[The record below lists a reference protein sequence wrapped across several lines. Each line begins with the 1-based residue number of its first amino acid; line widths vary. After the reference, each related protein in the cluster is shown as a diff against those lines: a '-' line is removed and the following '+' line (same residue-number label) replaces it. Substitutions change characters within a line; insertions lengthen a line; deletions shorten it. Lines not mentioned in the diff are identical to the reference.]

1 MTFRLRHMLGMYLIQ
16 DPFQLWEIL
25 KTKSGYW
32 SYQMNITVITLK
44 LFKIMFLGF
53 NYENKTYTRLSSLK
67 SGWRFSRGN
76 KDLKSIPILKNTAA
90 ISDNDGIQGQ
100 TGESLK
106 VSS

>member
-1 MTFRLRHMLGMYLIQ
+1 MMAFLRQMLRMYLIS
-16 DPFQLWEIL
+16 DPFQLWEIFKKSRMDIQLTKWVLTVLIYCL
-25 KTKSGYW
+25 KECFGISCEK
-32 SYQMNITVITLK
+32 
-44 LFKIMFLGF
+44 
-53 NYENKTYTRLSSLK
+53 KTYIRLSSLK

-76 KDLKSIPILKNTAA
+76 KNLKSIPILKNTAA

>member
-1 MTFRLRHMLGMYLIQ
+1 
-16 DPFQLWEIL
+16 
-25 KTKSGYW
+25 
-32 SYQMNITVITLK
+32 MNINYCYINHLK
-44 LFKIMFLGF
+44 DNFGVNSEK
-53 NYENKTYTRLSSLK
+53 NTYTRLSSLK

-106 VSS
+106 VSI